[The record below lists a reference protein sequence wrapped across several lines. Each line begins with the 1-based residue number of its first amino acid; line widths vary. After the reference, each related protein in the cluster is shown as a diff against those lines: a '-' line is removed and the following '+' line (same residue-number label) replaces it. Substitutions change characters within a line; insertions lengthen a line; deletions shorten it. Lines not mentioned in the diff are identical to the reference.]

1 MNLIFDISQI
11 NLDNMIFSDS
21 KKNII
26 MIGSFTK
33 IIYSNEYVSV
43 NGLYINF
50 PINIHS
56 IDQCMNKQILKFNN
70 YSTLNLEIIQSFSL
84 LEKQILELYK
94 QFYKC
99 DKVISLILHDHLQH
113 GNIKLNILDHSI
125 ENIPTNGQVNIQ
137 ANNPT
142 SYNLHKSLVLKISGI
157 WENLTNIGITYK
169 IIEPNK

>member
-99 DKVISLILHDHLQH
+99 DKTFSLILHDHLYH
-113 GNIKLNILDHSI
+113 GNIKLNIL
-125 ENIPTNGQVNIQ
+125 ENTFENGQDNSST
-137 ANNPT
+137 N

-169 IIEPNK
+169 IIESNK